1 MLRLVPVH
9 QSYPCIL
16 FNVDSAGLPE
26 ASFND
31 KRCVSGVVCPT
42 DPLIFTCNVT
52 GSGVDRALIYLPSGE
67 EVALRSDNTTAV
79 EPNLPDG
86 VTVQFHS
93 VTVSNGVADYILS
106 LAIERASLLNSDV
119 IQCFDSSLPPV
130 IDEASCPVATGKIT
144 LLLWYHMLWGQLVI
158 IMIPCVRWEH
168 VGIFFNFI

>member
-1 MLRLVPVH
+1 MLRLVPV
-9 QSYPCIL
+9 YTPCIL

-52 GSGVDRALIYLPSGE
+52 GSDADRTLIDLPSGGR
-67 EVALRSDNTTAV
+67 VALLSDNTILV
-79 EPNLPDG
+79 EETLPDG
-86 VTVQFHS
+86 ITVQFHNA
-93 VTVSNGVADYILS
+93 TVSNGVADYILS
-106 LAIERASLLNSDV
+106 LAIERASLLNSDM
-119 IQCFDSSLPPV
+119 IQCSDSSLTPV

-158 IMIPCVRWEH
+158 IIAMIPCVRSEH

>member
-1 MLRLVPVH
+1 MLRLVPV
-9 QSYPCIL
+9 YTPCIL

-52 GSGVDRALIYLPSGE
+52 GSGVDRALINLPSGV
-67 EVALRSDNTTAV
+67 EVALRSDNTVVV

-86 VTVQFHS
+86 ITVQFHN
-93 VTVSNGVADYILS
+93 VAVNNGVDYILS
-106 LAIERASLLNSDV
+106 LAIERASLLNGGM
-119 IQCFDSSLPPV
+119 IQCSDSSLTPV

-158 IMIPCVRWEH
+158 IIAMIPCVRWEH
-168 VGIFFNFI
+168 VGVYSFRS